1 MRLPAFATRRRLSAS
16 PDDPTVRSAFCT
28 AFADGHDG
36 ERAARKAGAGRRE
49 AAALAETLLAREAVW
64 QEIEDRRA
72 EARYADGSRYRPPPA
87 PLFDALYYCCVQKSG
102 SQWLK
107 AVFQDPAFYAVTGLA
122 VRPFVQLGHR
132 QARLP
137 RERPP
142 GGTLLTHLYI
152 DRQAYKA
159 LPKPARHAAFFV
171 QRDPRDALVS
181 WYHSARD
188 SHVGVEPIP
197 ALRAELRDCGYLD
210 GLLLMI
216 ERLDAWGYFDTLES
230 WLAVPEGRGR
240 FRYEDLA
247 DDEPAFLTALF
258 DYLGV
263 PMAAG
268 EVAALAQRH
277 AFERYSG
284 GRGKGEENRSAHYR
298 QGLAGRWRRDLPQA
312 AVERLRLVTG
322 DLVERLGYPAA

>member
-1 MRLPAFATRRRLSAS
+1 MRLPAFASRRRASAS
-16 PDDPTVRSAFCT
+16 PDDPTVRSAFCI
-28 AFADGHDG
+28 AYAAGLDGA
-36 ERAARKAGAGRRE
+36 RAARKAGAGRRE
-49 AAALAETLLAREAVW
+49 AAALAECLLARETVW
-64 QEIEDRRA
+64 QEIEDCRA
-72 EARYADGSRYRPPPA
+72 RARYADGSRYRPPPEA
-87 PLFDALYYCCVQKSG
+87 LFEALYYCCVQKSG

-107 AVFQDPAFYAVTGLA
+107 AVFQDPAFYAATGLA

-142 GGTLLTHLYI
+142 GGTLLAHLYI
-152 DRQAYKA
+152 DRASYEA

-181 WYHSARD
+181 WYYSARD

-197 ALRAELRDCGYLD
+197 ALRAELRDCSYLE

-216 ERLDAWGYFDTLES
+216 ERLDAWGYFETLES
-230 WLAVPEGRGR
+230 WLAVPEQQGR

-247 DDEPAFLTALF
+247 EDEAAFLTVLF

-263 PMAAG
+263 PMAAE
-268 EVAALAQRH
+268 EVTSLARRH

-284 GRGKGEENRSAHYR
+284 GREKGEENRSAHYR
-298 QGLAGRWRRDLPQA
+298 QGLAGRWRHDLPQA

-322 DLVERLGYPAA
+322 DLVERLGYPAT